1 MRRTTRLDR
10 APSLARHPLAEGGG
24 RARVA
29 RAAALA
35 VAGIALAASSAAAQ
49 VSVLHAK
56 PAAAVAPPAPSLSVS
71 IASGA
76 AQAIANLQDDAPN
89 TFPTPIA
96 VSVSWSDV
104 QYPTNLCVVAY
115 FADPTRALASGP
127 TGIASSRIEGRV
139 TSNGGTGAWTPFT
152 QNGCSF
158 GVGTTG
164 GSLRLLSALLNGNGS
179 SSGSAQVRIN
189 LVGQPSLP
197 PGTYG
202 GVLNIRAVIQ

>member
-1 MRRTTRLDR
+1 MRRRPARSERIQPR
-10 APSLARHPLAEGGG
+10 ALPG
-24 RARVA
+24 
-29 RAAALA
+29 AAARL
-35 VAGIALAASSAAAQ
+35 ALAAAFAVAVAASPAAAQ

-76 AQAIANLQDDAPN
+76 AQAIANLQDDALN
-89 TFPTPIA
+89 TFPAPIA
-96 VSVSWSDV
+96 ISISWSDV
-104 QYPTNLCVVAY
+104 QYPTNLCVVGY
-115 FADPTRALASGP
+115 FADPQRALASGP
-127 TGIASSRIEGRV
+127 TGIASSRVEGRV
-139 TSNGGTGAWTPFT
+139 TSGGGTGAWTAFT

-164 GSLRLLSALLNGNGS
+164 GSLRLLGAMLNGNGS

-197 PGTYG
+197 PGTYS